1 MKTLIKMQ
9 RMKMKVINK
18 FRVIAVTFLLFILSS
33 PIFAETSTESGGGL
47 ESIIKIMVAVTAF
60 LVAVIMWLVLVY
72 SEKSEVAEESGFKKL
87 LQTLNQRPSVDEEQK
102 LLLDHDF
109 DGIKELNN
117 KIPPWFMA
125 IFYATIIWSVI
136 YMVDFH
142 ILGSGNVQE
151 DEYAEEVRIAEM
163 EREILNRSGS
173 LVNEETVTRLN
184 DDIALASGKDIYIK
198 NCAACHGMGGE
209 GLVGPNFAD
218 DYWIHGG
225 GIKNIF
231 KTVKYGVPQKG
242 MISWQTQLDPT
253 QMQEVSS
260 YIMTLRGTNPPNQK
274 GPEGKKWD
282 SSLEDDAS
290 GGNMDDKG
298 VGPVES
304 IELDEID
311 QALVKNGENLFITKC
326 SACHKIDKRFVGP
339 ALKGVTQRR
348 APEWIMNMI
357 LDPDKMVK
365 ENPTAKQLLAEYIS
379 PMANQS
385 LTQDEAR
392 AILEYFRTQN

>member
-1 MKTLIKMQ
+1 
-9 RMKMKVINK
+9 MKVINK
-18 FRVIAVTFLLFILSS
+18 FRVIAIAFLLFILSS
-33 PIFAETSTESGGGL
+33 PLFAETGAESGGGL

-72 SEKSEVAEESGFKKL
+72 SEKSEAAEQSGFSKL
-87 LQTLNQRPSVDEEQK
+87 LQTLTQRPSVDDEQK

-125 IFYATIIWSVI
+125 IFYATMIWAVI

-142 ILGSGNVQE
+142 VLGSGNVQE
-151 DEYAEEVRIAEM
+151 DEYAEEVQIAEM

-173 LVNEETVTRLN
+173 LVNEETVVVLK
-184 DDIALASGKDIYIK
+184 DDIAIASGKEIFVK

-209 GLVGPNFAD
+209 GLVGPNFTD

-225 GIKNIF
+225 GIKNVF
-231 KTVKYGVPQKG
+231 KIVKYGVPQKG

-260 YIMTLRGTNPPNQK
+260 YILSLRGTTPPNQK

-282 SSLEDDAS
+282 SSLEEDAS
-290 GGNMDDKG
+290 AGDMSDKG
-298 VGPVES
+298 VGPVQNV
-304 IELDEID
+304 ELGEID
-311 QALVKNGENLFITKC
+311 PALVKTGEETFITKC
-326 SACHKIDKRFVGP
+326 SACHKIEKRFVGP

-348 APEWIMNMI
+348 SPEWIMNMI

-365 ENPTAKQLLAEYIS
+365 ENPTAKQLLAEYLS